1 MRKGNNKMPNH
12 YEGFGEVTNPDG
24 SPWYPE
30 HTRTIDN
37 YRRPGSRPPRREPI
51 DPPSLGPRR
60 QHPLQDPI
68 QDRWPI
74 EGQPEPQ
81 RVDPFEETARI
92 EREMP
97 HIQREVAF
105 RDALNSLPGRAF
117 DAGAGAG
124 RSFVERLINIL
135 R

>member
-1 MRKGNNKMPNH
+1 MPNH

-30 HTRTIDN
+30 YGPSRPEKRTRETM
-37 YRRPGSRPPRREPI
+37 PPPPRRAGRVF
-51 DPPSLGPRR
+51 GP
-60 QHPLQDPI
+60 QAITQDP
-68 QDRWPI
+68 WPI
-74 EGQPEPQ
+74 EGQDAPR

-105 RDALNSLPGRAF
+105 RDALNSLPGRAW
-117 DAGAGAG
+117 DAGADALGG
-124 RSFVERLINIL
+124 FVDRLINVL